1 MVKKQKLTDTPKK
14 IRVRFAPSPTGPLHV
29 GGSRTALFNYL
40 FAKKNNGKFVL
51 RIEDTDIQRSEQKWT
66 DEIIEELR
74 WLGIQWDEGPDI
86 GGEFGP
92 YKQSQRLD
100 IYEKY
105 LKKLLE
111 EDKAYYC
118 FCTEEELEANRQE
131 QMSRGVA
138 PKYDGKCA
146 HLPKEKIQ
154 KNLAEGKSSVI
165 RFRVQN
171 KKIKFND
178 LIRGEVEFDA
188 GLLGDVVIAKNLNA
202 PLYHFAVVVDDFLM
216 QISHVIRGEEH
227 LSNTP
232 RQILLIQALSFEQPV
247 YAHLPLMLNTDRSK
261 LSKRQGD
268 VALADYH
275 EQGYLPEAL
284 VNFMVLLGWNP
295 GTEKEMFTM
304 AQLAR
309 EFSIEKVQKAGAVF
323 NIQRLD
329 FLNGLYIREKPIE
342 KLTELCVPYL
352 KEAGLLIAGQI
363 SEASLQKVIEVSRTR
378 MKKLSEIS
386 GLSDFFFQNKLSY
399 DKDLLKW
406 QKMSDSEVK
415 DSLSFSKKILSDTKK
430 WDLKDL
436 ETELFAASD
445 KFNSEKGYPEKNK
458 GHLLWPLRV
467 ALSGKDSSPSPF
479 EIADILGREKTIKR
493 IDEAIKMLA

>member
-1 MVKKQKLTDTPKK
+1 MPKKIEIKK

-29 GGSRTALFNYL
+29 GSSRTALFNYL
-40 FAKKNNGKFVL
+40 FAKKNKGKFVL

-66 DEIIEELR
+66 DEIIEQLK

-86 GGEFGP
+86 GGEFEP

-111 EDKAYYC
+111 ENKAYYC
-118 FCTEEELEANRQE
+118 FCTQEELEASRQE

-138 PKYDGKCA
+138 PKYNGKCA
-146 HLPKEKIQ
+146 HLSSEIVQ

-178 LIRGEVEFDA
+178 LIRGDVEFDM
-188 GLLGDVVIAKNLNA
+188 GLLGDIIIAKNLKNV
-202 PLYHFAVVVDDFLM
+202 LFHFALAVDDSLM
-216 QISHVIRGEEH
+216 QISHVIRGEDH
-227 LSNTP
+227 ISNTP
-232 RQILLIQALSFEQPV
+232 RQILIQEALGFDKII
-247 YAHLPLMLNTDRSK
+247 YAHLPLLLNPDRSK

-268 VALADYH
+268 VAVADYH
-275 EQGYLPEAL
+275 KQGYLPEAL

-295 GTEKEMFTM
+295 GTEREVFSLP
-304 AQLAR
+304 QLVK

-342 KLTELCVPYL
+342 KLAELCVPYL
-352 KEAGLLIAGQI
+352 KEAGLLVQGQV
-363 SEASLQKVIEVSRTR
+363 SQNKLQEIVGVSRTR
-378 MKKLSEIS
+378 MKKLSDIADS
-386 GLSDFFFQNKLSY
+386 SDFFFTNKLNY
-399 DKDLLKW
+399 TKDLLRW
-406 QKMSDSEVK
+406 AKMGEGEVK
-415 DSLSFSKKILSDTKK
+415 DSLTFSEKTLSEIKK
-430 WDLKDL
+430 WDLKNL
-436 ETELFAASD
+436 EKELFSASE
-445 KFNSEKGYPEKNK
+445 KFNAQKGYPKENK
-458 GHLLWPLRV
+458 GFLLWPLRV
-467 ALSGKDSSPSPF
+467 ALSGKSTSPSPF
-479 EIADILGREKTIKR
+479 EIADILGKEKTLKR
-493 IDEAIKMLA
+493 IEEAIRMLS

>member
-1 MVKKQKLTDTPKK
+1 MPKK
-14 IRVRFAPSPTGPLHV
+14 SEPKNVRVRIAPSPTGPAHI
-29 GGSRTALFNYL
+29 GTARTALFNYL

-51 RIEDTDIQRSEQKWT
+51 RIEDTDKERSEQRWT
-66 DEIIEELR
+66 DEVIEQLK
-74 WLGIQWDEGPDI
+74 WLGIEWDEGPDI
-86 GGEFGP
+86 GGEFEP

-111 EDKAYYC
+111 EKKAYYC
-118 FCTEEELEANRQE
+118 FCTEEELENKRQE

-138 PKYDGKCA
+138 PKYDGKCS
-146 HLPKEKIQ
+146 HLPDEIVA
-154 KNLAEGKSSVI
+154 KNLEEKKPSVI
-165 RFRVQN
+165 RFGIQN

-178 LIRGEVEFDA
+178 LVRGEVEFDA
-188 GLLGDVVIAKNLNA
+188 GLLGDVVIAKNLAA
-202 PLYHFAVVVDDFLM
+202 PLYHFAVVVDDFEM

-232 RQILLIQALSFEQPV
+232 RQILLQEALGFYQPI

-275 EQGYLPEAL
+275 NQGYLPEAL

-295 GTEKEMFTM
+295 GTEKEVFSLP
-304 AQLAR
+304 QLTK
-309 EFSIEKVQKAGAVF
+309 EFSVEKVQKAGAIF
-323 NIQRLD
+323 NVQRLD

-352 KEAGLLIAGQI
+352 KDAGLLVQGQV
-363 SEASLQKVIEVSRTR
+363 SRNSLQKIIEVSRTR
-378 MKKLSEIS
+378 MKKLSDIVE
-386 GLSDFFFQNKLSY
+386 LSDFFFTNKLSY

-406 QKMSDSEVK
+406 KGVGDSETME
-415 DSLSFSKKILSDTKK
+415 SLLFSEKILSGIKT
-430 WDLKDL
+430 WDIENL
-436 ETELFAASD
+436 EKELFPASE
-445 KFNSEKGYPEKNK
+445 KFNSEKNYPEKNK
-458 GHLLWPLRV
+458 GYLLWPLRV

-479 EIADILGREKTIKR
+479 EIADILGREKTLKR
-493 IDEAIKMLA
+493 IEDAVKLLS

>member
-1 MVKKQKLTDTPKK
+1 MKKNNEK
-14 IRVRFAPSPTGPLHV
+14 IERAVRVRFAPSPTGPLHV

-40 FAKKNNGKFVL
+40 FAKKNKGKFVL
-51 RIEDTDIQRSEQKWT
+51 RIEDTDTQRSEQKWT
-66 DEIIEELR
+66 DEIIEELK

-86 GGEFGP
+86 DGKFGP

-111 EDKAYYC
+111 ENKAYYC
-118 FCTEEELEANRQE
+118 FCTEEELENKRQE
-131 QMSRGVA
+131 QMSRGLA
-138 PKYDGKCA
+138 PKYDGTCA
-146 HLPKEKIQ
+146 RLSAETVQ
-154 KNLAEGKSSVI
+154 KNLADKKPSVI
-165 RFRVQN
+165 RFRVEN

-188 GLLGDVVIAKNLNA
+188 GLLGDIVVAKNLNA

-227 LSNTP
+227 LPNTP
-232 RQILLIQALSFEQPV
+232 RQILLQEALGFYQPT

-268 VALADYH
+268 VALSDYH
-275 EQGYLPEAL
+275 KQGYLPEAL

-295 GTEKEMFTM
+295 GTEKELFSL
-304 AQLAR
+304 AQLGK
-309 EFSIEKVQKAGAVF
+309 EFSIEKVQKSGAVF

-342 KLTELCVPYL
+342 KLTELCAPYL
-352 KEAGLLIAGQI
+352 KEAGLLVTGQM
-363 SEASLQKVIEVSRTR
+363 SESALQKIVEASRTR

-386 GLSDFFFQNKLSY
+386 ALSDFFFQNKLSY
-399 DKDLLKW
+399 DKDLLRW
-406 QKMSDSEVK
+406 QKMGDREVK
-415 DSLSFSKKILSDTKK
+415 DSLAFSEKILSAVKK
-430 WDLKDL
+430 WEFKNL
-436 ETELFAASD
+436 EKESLTASE
-445 KFNSEKGYPEKNK
+445 KFNAEKGYPENNK
-458 GHLLWPLRV
+458 GYLLWPLRV
-467 ALSGKDSSPSPF
+467 ALSGKKSSPSPF
-479 EIADILGREKTIKR
+479 EIADILGREKTLKR
-493 IDEAIKMLA
+493 IEGALKMLS